1 MLMAADQKPQNHQKG
16 DITQH
21 HVDIPA
27 M

>member
-1 MLMAADQKPQNHQKG
+1 MLMTADQKPQNHQKG
-16 DITQH
+16 DINQH